1 MKDRLIVRGIYFKNF
16 GSIYMKKSEGSS
28 FQSQNDE
35 DIQNYGYYITVGPK
49 IPIDWA
55 ELEKDLPEKFRSDYK
70 PK

>member
-1 MKDRLIVRGIYFKNF
+1 MRTNMIE
-16 GSIYMKKSEGSS
+16 SEDTS

-70 PK
+70 SK